1 MSRATL
7 FIILIILTIGASGSM
22 FVVDEGQQAIVTRF
36 GKPVGEVRFAGLGFK
51 IPFIE
56 QVHRFERRILKWD
69 GDPNQITTK
78 EKKFIWVDT
87 TARWRIKDPLRFYM
101 TVASIG
107 GAQSRLDDIIDSVVR
122 DAVSGNYL
130 VDLVRGSTYK
140 APVGGYAEEVL
151 DSKGRRNREQIL
163 GDMLEKASAST
174 PEYGIELIDVQIK
187 RLNYVENVLEK
198 VYERMRSERNKVAA
212 EYRSEGEGTK
222 AETLGEMEKE
232 LRRIR
237 SEAFKT
243 ATEIKGKADAKA
255 ASIYAE
261 AYSRDEEFYSFFKT
275 LESIEK
281 TATGNSRMVIS
292 TDSEF
297 FRYFKNSAMPKPD
310 NATNQ

>member
-1 MSRATL
+1 MSGISKL
-7 FIILIILTIGASGSM
+7 IFIIALAVIAAGSV

-36 GKPVGEVRFAGLGFK
+36 GKPVGEVRYAGMGFK
-51 IPFIE
+51 LPFIE
-56 QVHRFERRILKWD
+56 EVHRFEKRILKWD

-101 TVASIG
+101 TVASIA

-122 DAVSGNYL
+122 DAISGNYL

-140 APVGGYAEEVL
+140 PPVGGYAEEVL
-151 DSKGRRNREQIL
+151 DNKGRRNREQIL
-163 GDMLEKASAST
+163 SDIIEKASAST
-174 PEYGIELIDVQIK
+174 PEYGIELIDVQVK
-187 RLNYVENVLEK
+187 RLNYIDKVLEK
-198 VYERMRSERNKVAA
+198 VYERMISERNKVAA

-222 AETLGEMEKE
+222 AEILGEMEKE

-243 ATEIKGKADAKA
+243 STEIKGKADAKA
-255 ASIYAE
+255 AAIYAE
-261 AYSRDEEFYSFFKT
+261 AYSLDAEFYSFFKT

-281 TATGNSRMVIS
+281 TATGNSKMVIS

-297 FRYFKNSAMPKPD
+297 FKFFKDSKMSRP
-310 NATNQ
+310 

>member
-1 MSRATL
+1 MNR
-7 FIILIILTIGASGSM
+7 FVMLIIVLLLAASVAGGL

-36 GKPVGEVRFAGLGFK
+36 GKPVGEVRYAGLGFK

-56 QVHRFERRILKWD
+56 QVHRFEKRILKWD

-87 TARWRIKDPLRFYM
+87 TARWRIKDPLKFYM
-101 TVASIG
+101 TVASIS

-122 DAVSGNYL
+122 DAISGNYL
-130 VDLVRGSTYK
+130 VDLVRGATYK
-140 APVGGYAEEVL
+140 APVGGYIVEEVL
-151 DSKGRRNREQIL
+151 ESAGRRNREQIL
-163 GDMLEKASAST
+163 SDILEKASAST
-174 PEYGIELIDVQIK
+174 PEYGIELIDVQVK
-187 RLNYVENVLEK
+187 RLNYIDKVLEK
-198 VYERMRSERNKVAA
+198 VYERMISERNKVAA

-222 AETLGEMEKE
+222 AEILGQMEKE

-243 ATEIKGKADAKA
+243 ATEIKGKADASA
-255 ASIYAE
+255 ASIYAD
-261 AYSRDEEFYSFFKT
+261 AYNRDAEFYTFFKT

-281 TATGNSRMVIS
+281 TATGNSKMVIS

-297 FRYFKNSAMPKPD
+297 FRYFKDSKLANP
-310 NATNQ
+310 

>member
-1 MSRATL
+1 MSRL
-7 FIILIILTIGASGSM
+7 LKLIFIVAVLSSAVGSF
-22 FVVDEGQQAIVTRF
+22 FVIDEGKQAIVTRF
-36 GKPVGEVRFAGLGFK
+36 GKPVGEVRYAGLGFK
-51 IPFIE
+51 LPFIE
-56 QVHRFERRILKWD
+56 DVHRFEKRILKWD

-101 TVASIG
+101 TVASIP

-130 VDLVRGSTYK
+130 VDLVRGATYK
-140 APVGGYAEEVL
+140 PPVGGYVEEIL
-151 DSKGRRNREQIL
+151 DNTGRRSREQIL
-163 GDMLEKASAST
+163 SDILEKASAST

-187 RLNYVENVLEK
+187 RLNYIEKVLDK
-198 VYERMRSERNKVAA
+198 VYERMISERNKVAA

-243 ATEIKGKADAKA
+243 STEIKGRADAKA
-255 ASIYAE
+255 AGIYAD
-261 AYSRDEEFYSFFKT
+261 AYSRDAEFYSFFKT

-281 TATGNSRMVIS
+281 TTTGNSKMVIS

-297 FRYFKNSAMPKPD
+297 FRYFKDSMAPRP
-310 NATNQ
+310 

>member
-1 MSRATL
+1 MNKFIA
-7 FIILIILTIGASGSM
+7 FIILIGLIVVAAGSC
-22 FVVDEGQQAIVTRF
+22 FVVNEGEQAIVTRF
-36 GKPVGEVRFAGLGFK
+36 GKPVGDVRYAGLGFK

-56 QVHRFERRILKWD
+56 DVYRFEKRILKWD

-78 EKKFIWVDT
+78 EKKFIWVDA
-87 TARWRIKDPLRFYM
+87 TARWRIKDPLIFFR
-101 TVASIG
+101 TVASIA

-130 VDLVRGSTYK
+130 VDLVRGPTYK
-140 APVGGYAEEVL
+140 PPVDGYVEEVL
-151 DSKGRRNREQIL
+151 DNTGRRSREQIL
-163 GDMLEKASAST
+163 GDILEKARAST

-187 RLNYVENVLEK
+187 RLNYIEKVREK
-198 VYERMRSERNKVAA
+198 VYERMVSERNKVAA

-237 SEAFKT
+237 SEAFRT
-243 ATEIKGKADAKA
+243 STEIKGKADAHA
-255 ASIYAE
+255 ASIYAD
-261 AYSRDEEFYSFFKT
+261 AYNRDSEFYTFFRT

-281 TATGNSRMVIS
+281 TATGNSKMVIS

-297 FRYFKNSAMPKPD
+297 FRYFKDSKLLKP
-310 NATNQ
+310 

>member
-1 MSRATL
+1 MSGISKL
-7 FIILIILTIGASGSM
+7 IFIIALAVIAAGSV

-36 GKPVGEVRFAGLGFK
+36 GKPVGEVRYAGMGFK
-51 IPFIE
+51 LPFIE
-56 QVHRFERRILKWD
+56 EVHRFEKRILKWD

-78 EKKFIWVDT
+78 EKKFIWVDA
-87 TARWRIKDPLRFYM
+87 TARWRIKDPLIFFR
-101 TVASIG
+101 TVASIS

-130 VDLVRGSTYK
+130 VDLVRGPTYK
-140 APVGGYAEEVL
+140 PPVDGYVEEVL
-151 DSKGRRNREQIL
+151 DNNGRRTREQIL
-163 GDMLEKASAST
+163 SDILEKARAST

-187 RLNYVENVLEK
+187 RLNYIEKVREK
-198 VYERMRSERNKVAA
+198 VYERMISERNKVAA

-222 AETLGEMEKE
+222 AETLGQMEKE

-243 ATEIKGKADAKA
+243 STEIKGKADAQA
-255 ASIYAE
+255 AGIYADV
-261 AYSRDEEFYSFFKT
+261 YNRDPEFYAFFRT

-281 TATGNSRMVIS
+281 AATGNNKMVIS

-297 FRYFKNSAMPKPD
+297 FRYFKDSALPKP
-310 NATNQ
+310 

>member
-1 MSRATL
+1 MNK
-7 FIILIILTIGASGSM
+7 FIAFIVVIGLIVIAAGSC
-22 FVVDEGQQAIVTRF
+22 FVVNEGEQAIVTRF
-36 GKPVGEVRFAGLGFK
+36 GKPVGDVRYAGMGFK

-56 QVHRFERRILKWD
+56 DVYRFEKRILKWD

-78 EKKFIWVDT
+78 EKKFIWVDA
-87 TARWRIKDPLRFYM
+87 TARWRIKDPLIFFR
-101 TVASIG
+101 TVASIA

-130 VDLVRGSTYK
+130 VDLVRGPTYK
-140 APVGGYAEEVL
+140 PPVDGYVEEVL
-151 DSKGRRNREQIL
+151 DNTGRRSREQIL
-163 GDMLEKASAST
+163 GDILEKARAST

-187 RLNYVENVLEK
+187 RLNYIEKVREK
-198 VYERMRSERNKVAA
+198 VYERMVSERNKVAA

-237 SEAFKT
+237 SEAFRT
-243 ATEIKGKADAKA
+243 STEIKGKADAQA
-255 ASIYAE
+255 ASIYAD
-261 AYSRDEEFYSFFKT
+261 AYNRDSEFYTFFRT

-281 TATGNSRMVIS
+281 TATGNSKMVIS

-297 FRYFKNSAMPKPD
+297 FRYFKDSKLLKP
-310 NATNQ
+310 